1 MTTADALQQLK
12 SLRDEAKTNMES
24 FRDNGVFRDDVE
36 ALNLAITLL
45 ETQFEKERHASVEI
59 GVVLAATVETNYEEY
74 THVYKTVPIQI
85 LNDGHEW
92 HVAGEN
98 WRSDEE

>member
-1 MTTADALQQLK
+1 MKKEDALQQLK
-12 SLRDEAKTNMES
+12 TLRDKAKTNMES
-24 FRDNGVFRDDVE
+24 FRDDAD

-59 GVVLAATVETNYEEY
+59 DVVLTATVETSYEEY
-74 THVYKTVPIQI
+74 THVYRTVPIQI
-85 LNDGHEW
+85 LDDGHEW

-98 WRSDEE
+98 WRPNEE

>member
-12 SLRDEAKTNMES
+12 ALRDEAKTNMEN

-36 ALNLAITLL
+36 ALNMAITLL

-59 GVVLAATVETNYEEY
+59 DVVLTATVETSYEEY
-74 THVYKTVPIQI
+74 THVYRTVPIQI
-85 LNDGHEW
+85 LDDGHEW

-98 WRSDEE
+98 WIPNEE